1 MKSIFKKIAF
11 VLALAMVVTMM
22 PAKAAAAASND
33 GPQMYTTLKLYI
45 GGDVTGQIAEQR
57 YAKVWNKGDYEV
69 SFESEDPSIAKV
81 NSKGY
86 VTAVG
91 VGSTTI
97 TATFTAEGEDD
108 VVKTCAVT
116 VKKNAAKV
124 GLGSES
130 AKTVAEGIPAGEV
143 VQLTALRK
151 DEEGHTEWNKSKIGR
166 AHV

>member
-124 GLGSES
+124 GLVFE
-130 AKTVAEGIPAGEV
+130 
-143 VQLTALRK
+143 
-151 DEEGHTEWNKSKIGR
+151 IGR
-166 AHV
+166 ASCRERV